1 MINSLSPLLISC
13 SAIVLLFFGVL
24 LYIIYNLYRKNT
36 IYENWTEQI
45 FVKINKL
52 QSDIKTIDDKKMFES
67 DDEVGAVFE
76 ELATIIKDFD
86 HDVKSNEKEL

>member
-1 MINSLSPLLISC
+1 MQLC
-13 SAIVLLFFGVL
+13 YFFGVL

-67 DDEVGAVFE
+67 DDEVGE
-76 ELATIIKDFD
+76 KML
-86 HDVKSNEKEL
+86 KSGNNN